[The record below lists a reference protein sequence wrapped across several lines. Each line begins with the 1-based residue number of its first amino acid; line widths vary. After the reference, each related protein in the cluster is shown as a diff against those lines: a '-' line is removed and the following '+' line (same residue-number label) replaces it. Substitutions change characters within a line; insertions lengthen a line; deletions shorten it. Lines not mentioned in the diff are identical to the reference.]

1 MIKRVF
7 ITALLVLA
15 TSLASFADEQKKIT
29 LNNNDHKSETIE
41 LAYCN
46 IFVSLKDVDANDNAE
61 ITIELENVHESYTL
75 ILFDRA
81 YDEKTLK
88 RMPTSI
94 TYAKNY
100 GGSKGERYI
109 DVCPDIREPNKI
121 KPSEKT
127 KLFVKT
133 GSEKTPLTC
142 RLPIYIAK
150 NKNKSGS
157 KMSLLEQFV
166 IELEVQV
173 QLKPDEEYISI
184 TDSYEALIK
193 DIDSEHFCTNSYHK
207 GKSLKSLKSK
217 YEGKIN
223 DLKKR
228 IESILED
235 RGYYPQDKAYKK
247 FREVSGNLDKIDLD
261 AKVVSSCPKDRKN
274 PISGHTGH
282 TGHNCK
288 NCNLTYEQIYNKLQ
302 NYYIDIHNGKKTKA
316 QVKSEVESLYTCVS
330 KNKKRSANKSI
341 KSRITTYYNKIKS
354 L

>member
-7 ITALLVLA
+7 IAAYIVLM
-15 TSLASFADEQKKIT
+15 TYLPSLADEQKKIT
-29 LNNNDHKSETIE
+29 LNNDDRTTETVE
-41 LAYCN
+41 LSYCN
-46 IFVSLKDVDANDNAE
+46 IFVTLKNVDENDNAE
-61 ITIELENVHESYTL
+61 ILIELENIHESNTL
-75 ILFDRA
+75 LLFDRA

-88 RMPTSI
+88 EMPTSI
-94 TYAKNY
+94 RYDKCY
-100 GGSKGERYI
+100 PGSKGERYI

-133 GSEKTPLTC
+133 GSENTPLTC

-157 KMSLLEQFV
+157 KMLLLVKEV
-166 IELEVQV
+166 IELEIQV

-228 IESILED
+228 IKSIVED
-235 RGYYPQDKAYKK
+235 RGYYPSDKAYKK
-247 FREVSGNLDKIDLD
+247 FMEVSGKLDTISLD
-261 AKVVSSCPKDRKN
+261 AKTVTSCPDDQKPKQKPDRHK
-274 PISGHTGH
+274 
-282 TGHNCK
+282 CK
-288 NCNLTYEQIYNKLQ
+288 KCSLSYEQIYNKLQ

-316 QVKSEVESLYTCVS
+316 QVMSEVESLYTCVS
-330 KNKKRSANKSI
+330 KNKKRSANNSI

>member
-7 ITALLVLA
+7 IAAYIVLM
-15 TSLASFADEQKKIT
+15 TYLPSLADEQKKIT
-29 LNNNDHKSETIE
+29 LNNDDRTTETVE

-46 IFVSLKDVDANDNAE
+46 IFVSLKDVDDNDNAE
-61 ITIELENVHESYTL
+61 ITIELENVHESNTL
-75 ILFDRA
+75 ILFERA

-88 RMPTSI
+88 RMYPSI
-94 TYAKNY
+94 TYDKVF
-100 GGSKGERYI
+100 GGSKGKRYI
-109 DVCPDIREPNKI
+109 DICPDIKYTNQI
-121 KPSEKT
+121 KSSEKT

-133 GSEKTPLTC
+133 GSEKTPLIC
-142 RLPIYIAK
+142 KLPIYIAK
-150 NKNKSGS
+150 NKNQSGN
-157 KMSLLEQFV
+157 KMLLLAKEV
-166 IELEVQV
+166 IELEIQV

-228 IESILED
+228 IKSILED
-235 RGYYPQDKAYKK
+235 RGYYPQDKAYEK
-247 FREVSGNLDKIDLD
+247 FKEVLGKLDRISLD
-261 AKVVSSCPKDRKN
+261 AKTVTSCPDDQKPKPKPD
-274 PISGHTGH
+274 GHK
-282 TGHNCK
+282 CK
-288 NCNLTYEQIYNKLQ
+288 KCSLSYEQIYKKLE

-316 QVKSEVESLYTCVS
+316 QVMSEVESLYTCVS
-330 KNKKRSANKSI
+330 KNRKRSANNNL

>member
-1 MIKRVF
+1 MIKRIF
-7 ITALLVLA
+7 LTALFVVGTFL
-15 TSLASFADEQKKIT
+15 TSFADEQKKIT
-29 LNNNDHKSETIE
+29 LNNNDHTSETIE

-46 IFVSLKDVDANDNAE
+46 IFVSLKDVDDNDNAE
-61 ITIELENVHESYTL
+61 IVIELENIHESNTL
-75 ILFDRA
+75 LLFERA

-88 RMPTSI
+88 RMYPSI
-94 TYAKNY
+94 TYDKVF
-100 GGSKGERYI
+100 GGSKGKRYI
-109 DVCPDIREPNKI
+109 DICPDIKYTNQI
-121 KPSEKT
+121 KSSEKT

-142 RLPIYIAK
+142 KLPIYIAK
-150 NKNKSGS
+150 NKNQSGS
-157 KMSLLEQFV
+157 KMLLLAKEV
-166 IELEVQV
+166 IELEIQV

-228 IESILED
+228 IKSIVED

-247 FREVSGNLDKIDLD
+247 FMEVSGKLDTISLD
-261 AKVVSSCPKDRKN
+261 AKTVTSCPDDQKPKPKPDRHK
-274 PISGHTGH
+274 
-282 TGHNCK
+282 CK
-288 NCNLTYEQIYNKLQ
+288 KCSLSYEQIYKKLE

-316 QVKSEVESLYTCVS
+316 QVMSEVESLYTCVS
-330 KNKKRSANKSI
+330 KNKKRSANNSI
-341 KSRITTYYNKIKS
+341 KSRIKTYYNKIKS

>member
-29 LNNNDHKSETIE
+29 LNNSDRTTETVE

-46 IFVSLKDVDANDNAE
+46 IFVSLKDVDENDNAE
-61 ITIELENVHESYTL
+61 ITIELENVHESNTL
-75 ILFDRA
+75 ILFERA

-88 RMPTSI
+88 KMSPSI
-94 TYAKNY
+94 TYDKVF
-100 GGSKGERYI
+100 GGSKGKRYI
-109 DVCPDIREPNKI
+109 DVCPDIRYTNQI
-121 KPSEKT
+121 KSSEKT

-133 GSEKTPLTC
+133 GTEKTPLIC
-142 RLPIYIAK
+142 KLPIYIAK

-157 KMSLLEQFV
+157 KMLLLAKEV
-166 IELEVQV
+166 IELEIQL

-184 TDSYEALIK
+184 TESYEALIK
-193 DIDSEHFCTNSYHK
+193 DIDSETFCTNKNHR
-207 GKSLKSLKSK
+207 GESLKSLKSK
-217 YEGKIN
+217 YDGKIN

-228 IESILED
+228 IKAIVEN
-235 RGYYPQDKAYKK
+235 RGYYPSDKAYKK
-247 FREVSGNLDKIDLD
+247 FMEISGKLDKISIDE
-261 AKVVSSCPKDRKN
+261 KTVSSCSKDRK
-274 PISGHTGH
+274 PIPDGHT
-282 TGHNCK
+282 CK
-288 NCNLTYEQIYNKLQ
+288 NCSLTYEQIYKKLE

-316 QVKSEVESLYTCVS
+316 QVMSEVESLYTCVS
-330 KNKKRSANKSI
+330 KNTKRSANKSI

>member
-29 LNNNDHKSETIE
+29 LNNSDRTTETVE

-46 IFVSLKDVDANDNAE
+46 IFVSLKDVDDNDNAE
-61 ITIELENVHESYTL
+61 ITIELENVHESNTL
-75 ILFDRA
+75 ILFERA

-88 RMPTSI
+88 KMSPSI
-94 TYAKNY
+94 TYDKVF
-100 GGSKGERYI
+100 GGSKGKRYI
-109 DVCPDIREPNKI
+109 DVCPDIKYTNQI
-121 KPSEKT
+121 KSSNKT

-133 GSEKTPLTC
+133 GNERTPLTC
-142 RLPIYIAK
+142 KLPIYIAK

-157 KMSLLEQFV
+157 KMLLLAKEV
-166 IELEVQV
+166 IELEIQV

-184 TDSYEALIK
+184 TESFEALIK
-193 DIDSEHFCTNSYHK
+193 DIDSETFCTNKNHK
-207 GKSLKSLKSK
+207 GESLKNLKSK

-223 DLKKR
+223 DLKRR
-228 IESILED
+228 IKKIVEE
-235 RGYYPQDKAYKK
+235 RGYYPSDKAYKK
-247 FREVSGNLDKIDLD
+247 FMEVSGKLDAISID

-274 PISGHTGH
+274 PIP
-282 TGHNCK
+282 GHNCK
-288 NCNLTYEQIYNKLQ
+288 NCNLTYEQIYKKLE

-316 QVKSEVESLYTCVS
+316 QVMSEVESLYTCVS
-330 KNKKRSANKSI
+330 KNTKRSANNSI

>member
-1 MIKRVF
+1 MIKRIFLTTLFVVGTF
-7 ITALLVLA
+7 LT
-15 TSLASFADEQKKIT
+15 SFADEQKKIT
-29 LNNNDHKSETIE
+29 LNNNDHTNETIE

-46 IFVSLKDVDANDNAE
+46 IFVSLKDVDDNDNAE
-61 ITIELENVHESYTL
+61 IVIELENVHESNTL
-75 ILFDRA
+75 ILFERA

-88 RMPTSI
+88 KMSPSI
-94 TYAKNY
+94 TYDKIF
-100 GGSKGERYI
+100 GGSKGKRYI
-109 DVCPDIREPNKI
+109 DICPDIKYTNQI
-121 KPSEKT
+121 KSSEKT

-142 RLPIYIAK
+142 KLPIYIAK

-157 KMSLLEQFV
+157 KMLLLAKEV
-166 IELEVQV
+166 IELEIQV
-173 QLKPDEEYISI
+173 QLKPDEDYISI

-228 IESILED
+228 IKSIVED
-235 RGYYPQDKAYKK
+235 RGYYPSDKAYKK
-247 FREVSGNLDKIDLD
+247 FMEVSGKLDTISLD
-261 AKVVSSCPKDRKN
+261 TKTVTSCPDDRK
-274 PISGHTGH
+274 PKRGGHK
-282 TGHNCK
+282 CK
-288 NCNLTYEQIYNKLQ
+288 NCSLSYEQIYKKLE
-302 NYYIDIHNGKKTKA
+302 NYYIDIHNGKRTKA
-316 QVKSEVESLYTCVS
+316 RVMSEVESLYTCVS
-330 KNKKRSANKSI
+330 KNTKRSANNGI

>member
-7 ITALLVLA
+7 IAAYIVLM
-15 TSLASFADEQKKIT
+15 TYLPSLADEQKKIT
-29 LNNNDHKSETIE
+29 LNNDDRTTETVE
-41 LAYCN
+41 LSYCN
-46 IFVSLKDVDANDNAE
+46 IFVTLKNVDENDNAE
-61 ITIELENVHESYTL
+61 ILIELENIHESNTL
-75 ILFDRA
+75 LLFDRA

-88 RMPTSI
+88 KIYPSI
-94 TYAKNY
+94 RYDKVF
-100 GGSKGERYI
+100 GGSKGKRYI
-109 DVCPDIREPNKI
+109 DVCPDIKFTYKI
-121 KPSEKT
+121 NPSGRIQ
-127 KLFVKT
+127 LFVKT
-133 GSEKTPLTC
+133 GNDKAPLVC
-142 RLPIYIAK
+142 KLPIYIAK

-157 KMSLLEQFV
+157 KMLLLAKEV

-228 IESILED
+228 IKSIVED
-235 RGYYPQDKAYKK
+235 RGYYPSDKAYKK
-247 FREVSGNLDKIDLD
+247 FMEVSGKLDTISLD
-261 AKVVSSCPKDRKN
+261 AKTVTSCPDDRKPKRN
-274 PISGHTGH
+274 GHK
-282 TGHNCK
+282 CK
-288 NCNLTYEQIYNKLQ
+288 NCSLSYEQIYKKLE
-302 NYYIDIHNGKKTKA
+302 NYYIDIHNGKRTKA
-316 QVKSEVESLYTCVS
+316 RVMSEVESLYTCVS
-330 KNKKRSANKSI
+330 KNKKRSANNSI

>member
-46 IFVSLKDVDANDNAE
+46 IFVSLKDVDANDNAK

-109 DVCPDIREPNKI
+109 EECPEIRSPNYI
-121 KPSEKT
+121 KPSKKT
-127 KLFVKT
+127 TLFDKT
-133 GSEKTPLTC
+133 GSENTPLTC
-142 RLPIYIAK
+142 KLPIHIAK

-157 KMSLLEQFV
+157 KMLLLVKEV
-166 IELEVQV
+166 IKLEIQV
-173 QLKPDEEYISI
+173 QLKPDEEFISI

-193 DIDSEHFCTNSYHK
+193 DIDSEHFCTNLYHK

-228 IESILED
+228 IKLILED

-247 FREVSGNLDKIDLD
+247 FDEVLGKLDTISLD
-261 AKVVSSCPKDRKN
+261 AKTVTSCPDDQKPKPKRD
-274 PISGHTGH
+274 GHK
-282 TGHNCK
+282 CK
-288 NCNLTYEQIYNKLQ
+288 KCSLSYEQIYKKLE

-316 QVKSEVESLYTCVS
+316 QVMSEVESLYTCVS

>member
-109 DVCPDIREPNKI
+109 EECPEIRSPNYI
-121 KPSEKT
+121 KPSKKT
-127 KLFVKT
+127 TLFVKT
-133 GSEKTPLTC
+133 GSENTPLTC
-142 RLPIYIAK
+142 KLPIHIAK

-157 KMSLLEQFV
+157 KMLLLAKEV

-184 TDSYEALIK
+184 TDSYNALIRE
-193 DIDSEHFCTNSYHK
+193 IDSEHFCTNSYHK
-207 GKSLKSLKSK
+207 GKSLKSLKIK

-228 IESILED
+228 IKLILED
-235 RGYYPQDKAYKK
+235 RGYYPSDKAYKK
-247 FREVSGNLDKIDLD
+247 FMEVSGKLDTISLD
-261 AKVVSSCPKDRKN
+261 AKTVTSCPDDQKRG
-274 PISGHTGH
+274 GHK
-282 TGHNCK
+282 CK
-288 NCNLTYEQIYNKLQ
+288 NCSLSYEQIYKKLE

-316 QVKSEVESLYTCVS
+316 QVMSEVESLYTCVS